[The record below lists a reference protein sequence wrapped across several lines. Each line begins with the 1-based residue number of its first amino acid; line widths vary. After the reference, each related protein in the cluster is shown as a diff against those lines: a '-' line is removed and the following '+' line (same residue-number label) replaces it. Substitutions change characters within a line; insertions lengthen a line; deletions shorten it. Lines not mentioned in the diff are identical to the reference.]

1 MDEVVSDEQ
10 PQAGKTRCG
19 FISVIGLPNA
29 GKSTLVNQIVGAKVS
44 IVSHRVQTTRARV
57 LGIALYENT
66 QLVLI
71 DTPGIFKPKK
81 TLEKAMVTAALS
93 SFEDTEFILHIVD
106 AQHKTPLENNQTVF
120 DAIKD
125 KKNVI
130 LVLNK
135 IDRIDKTKLLELS
148 KLLNERQNY
157 IATFMI
163 SALSGKGV
171 MGLTKYLAK
180 HLPKQEWIFPE
191 DQITDMPMRLLAAE
205 ITREKIFLRLHQ
217 ELPYDIFVETE
228 QWEEFD
234 NGDVKI
240 SQVIHVER
248 ESQKAIVL
256 GRGGA
261 QIKEIG
267 QASRLELE
275 EMMERKVHLKI
286 FVKLQPNWA
295 ERVENYALFGLDV
308 YNRK

>member
-1 MDEVVSDEQ
+1 MDEIGSDEQ
-10 PQAGKTRCG
+10 SYHGETRCG

-29 GKSTLVNQIVGAKVS
+29 GKSTLVNQMVGAKVS

-57 LGIALYENT
+57 LGIALYENA

-148 KLLNERQNY
+148 KLLNERHNY

-180 HLPKQEWIFPE
+180 HLPEQEWIFPE
-191 DQITDMPMRLLAAE
+191 DQITDIPMRLLAAE

-240 SQVIHVER
+240 SQVVHVER

-256 GRGGA
+256 GRGGS

-267 QASRLELE
+267 QAARLELE

-295 ERVENYALFGLDV
+295 ERVENYALFGLDI
-308 YNRK
+308 YNR